1 MRESGSREKMSS
13 GTFIILMLRILEGED
28 WSNRGVL
35 STVVTT
41 WVRTHECSSFF
52 CKMFTRYTF
61 VACWKGDEL
70 NTSTLFEYECAWN

>member
-1 MRESGSREKMSS
+1 MRESGRRERMSS

-28 WSNRGVL
+28 WSSGGVL

-41 WVRTHECSSFF
+41 RVRTHECSSF
-52 CKMFTRYTF
+52 CYKMFTRYTF

-70 NTSTLFEYECAWN
+70 KTSALFEYEYAWN